1 MRILVTDGMDK
12 DALQTLKNNGH
23 EVVEQFYAP
32 EELGAA
38 LKEFDAVV
46 VRSATKVR
54 ANHIDEAKGG
64 KLKLI
69 IRGGV
74 GVDNIDVKYAEA
86 AGITVKNTPRASSQ
100 SVAELAMAH
109 MFACAR
115 FVSIAGHTMREDK
128 WEKKAYGKGIE
139 LQGKTLGIVGFGRIG
154 QHLGVMAKAIG
165 MNVIA
170 EDIFHIPGIEE
181 KLGIPYVELD
191 ELLAKSDFIS
201 VHAPAV
207 DGGALI
213 NAETIA
219 KMKDGVTIINTSRGT
234 NVDEAALLAGLE
246 SGKVRS
252 AGLDVYADEPATNK
266 ALYSHPMV
274 SCTPHIGAATKEAQK
289 RIGAE
294 IVEIIES
301 EIPGA
306 KVAVLSGPSHAEEVG
321 IGIPTTVVAGARD
334 MDTAK
339 LIQNTFMNDVFRVY
353 TSTDVTGI
361 ELGGSVKNVIALAA
375 GITDGLGFG
384 DNTKAALMT
393 RGMAEILR
401 LGTAMGAHVETLA
414 GLSGMGDLI
423 VTCASVHSRNRKAGY
438 LMGQG
443 KSMQEAMDEVQM
455 VVEGVYSAKAAVK
468 LGEKYGVSLPII
480 NKVSEV
486 LFDGKDPKE
495 AVNELM
501 LRDNKAE
508 HTALPWEK

>member
-12 DALQTLKNNGH
+12 DALQTLKDNGH

-100 SVAELAMAH
+100 SVAELAMGH
-109 MFACAR
+109 MFSCAR
-115 FVSIAGHTMREDK
+115 YLSIAGHTMREGK

-165 MNVIA
+165 MTVIA
-170 EDIFHIPGIEE
+170 FDIFHIPGIEE
-181 KLGIPYVELD
+181 QLGIPYVEMD

-213 NAETIA
+213 NAERIA
-219 KMKDGVTIINTSRGT
+219 KMKDGVCIINTSRGT
-234 NVDEAALLAGLE
+234 NVDEDALLAALE
-246 SGKVRS
+246 SGKVRA
-252 AGLDVYADEPATNK
+252 AGLDVYVDEPTKNK

-274 SCTPHIGAATKEAQK
+274 SCTPHIGAATVEAQK

-294 IVEIIES
+294 IVDII
-301 EIPGA
+301 
-306 KVAVLSGPSHAEEVG
+306 
-321 IGIPTTVVAGARD
+321 T
-334 MDTAK
+334 
-339 LIQNTFMNDVFRVY
+339 N
-353 TSTDVTGI
+353 
-361 ELGGSVKNVIALAA
+361 
-375 GITDGLGFG
+375 FG
-384 DNTKAALMT
+384 K
-393 RGMAEILR
+393 
-401 LGTAMGAHVETLA
+401 
-414 GLSGMGDLI
+414 
-423 VTCASVHSRNRKAGY
+423 
-438 LMGQG
+438 
-443 KSMQEAMDEVQM
+443 
-455 VVEGVYSAKAAVK
+455 
-468 LGEKYGVSLPII
+468 
-480 NKVSEV
+480 
-486 LFDGKDPKE
+486 
-495 AVNELM
+495 
-501 LRDNKAE
+501 
-508 HTALPWEK
+508 

>member
-213 NAETIA
+213 NAETSA
-219 KMKDGVTIINTSRGT
+219 KMKDGVPIINTRRGT
-234 NVDEAALLAGLE
+234 NVDEAALLAALE

-252 AGLDVYADEPATNK
+252 AGLDVYANEPATNK

-289 RIGAE
+289 RIGTE

-301 EIPGA
+301 
-306 KVAVLSGPSHAEEVG
+306 
-321 IGIPTTVVAGARD
+321 
-334 MDTAK
+334 
-339 LIQNTFMNDVFRVY
+339 
-353 TSTDVTGI
+353 
-361 ELGGSVKNVIALAA
+361 
-375 GITDGLGFG
+375 FG
-384 DNTKAALMT
+384 K
-393 RGMAEILR
+393 
-401 LGTAMGAHVETLA
+401 
-414 GLSGMGDLI
+414 
-423 VTCASVHSRNRKAGY
+423 
-438 LMGQG
+438 
-443 KSMQEAMDEVQM
+443 
-455 VVEGVYSAKAAVK
+455 
-468 LGEKYGVSLPII
+468 
-480 NKVSEV
+480 
-486 LFDGKDPKE
+486 
-495 AVNELM
+495 
-501 LRDNKAE
+501 
-508 HTALPWEK
+508 

>member
-12 DALQTLKNNGH
+12 DALQTLKDNGH
-23 EVVEQFYAP
+23 EVVEHFYAP

-289 RIGAE
+289 RIGTE
-294 IVEIIES
+294 IVEIIE
-301 EIPGA
+301 
-306 KVAVLSGPSHAEEVG
+306 
-321 IGIPTTVVAGARD
+321 
-334 MDTAK
+334 
-339 LIQNTFMNDVFRVY
+339 N
-353 TSTDVTGI
+353 
-361 ELGGSVKNVIALAA
+361 
-375 GITDGLGFG
+375 FG
-384 DNTKAALMT
+384 K
-393 RGMAEILR
+393 
-401 LGTAMGAHVETLA
+401 
-414 GLSGMGDLI
+414 
-423 VTCASVHSRNRKAGY
+423 
-438 LMGQG
+438 
-443 KSMQEAMDEVQM
+443 
-455 VVEGVYSAKAAVK
+455 
-468 LGEKYGVSLPII
+468 
-480 NKVSEV
+480 
-486 LFDGKDPKE
+486 
-495 AVNELM
+495 
-501 LRDNKAE
+501 
-508 HTALPWEK
+508 

>member
-12 DALQTLKNNGH
+12 DALQALKDNGH

-46 VRSATKVR
+46 VRSATKIR

-115 FVSIAGHTMREDK
+115 FISIAGHTMREDK

-139 LQGKTLGIVGFGRIG
+139 LCGKTLGIVGFGRIG

-289 RIGAE
+289 RIGTE

-301 EIPGA
+301 
-306 KVAVLSGPSHAEEVG
+306 
-321 IGIPTTVVAGARD
+321 
-334 MDTAK
+334 
-339 LIQNTFMNDVFRVY
+339 
-353 TSTDVTGI
+353 
-361 ELGGSVKNVIALAA
+361 
-375 GITDGLGFG
+375 FG
-384 DNTKAALMT
+384 K
-393 RGMAEILR
+393 
-401 LGTAMGAHVETLA
+401 
-414 GLSGMGDLI
+414 
-423 VTCASVHSRNRKAGY
+423 
-438 LMGQG
+438 
-443 KSMQEAMDEVQM
+443 
-455 VVEGVYSAKAAVK
+455 
-468 LGEKYGVSLPII
+468 
-480 NKVSEV
+480 
-486 LFDGKDPKE
+486 
-495 AVNELM
+495 
-501 LRDNKAE
+501 
-508 HTALPWEK
+508 

>member
-12 DALQTLKNNGH
+12 DALQTLKDNGH

-115 FVSIAGHTMREDK
+115 FISIAGHTMREGK

-139 LQGKTLGIVGFGRIG
+139 LTGKTLGIVGFGRIG
-154 QHLGVMAKAIG
+154 QKLGKMAKAIG

-170 EDIFHIPGIEE
+170 FDIFHIPGIEE
-181 KLGIPYVELD
+181 ELGIPYVEMD

-213 NAETIA
+213 NAERIA
-219 KMKDGVTIINTSRGT
+219 KMKDGVVIINTSRGT
-234 NVDEAALLAGLE
+234 NVDEAALLDALN
-246 SGKVRS
+246 SGKVRA
-252 AGLDVYADEPATNK
+252 AGLDVYADEPATNV

-274 SCTPHIGAATKEAQK
+274 SCTPHIGSATVEAQG
-289 RIGAE
+289 RIGE
-294 IVEIIES
+294 ELVEIIS
-301 EIPGA
+301 
-306 KVAVLSGPSHAEEVG
+306 K
-321 IGIPTTVVAGARD
+321 
-334 MDTAK
+334 M
-339 LIQNTFMNDVFRVY
+339 
-353 TSTDVTGI
+353 
-361 ELGGSVKNVIALAA
+361 
-375 GITDGLGFG
+375 
-384 DNTKAALMT
+384 
-393 RGMAEILR
+393 
-401 LGTAMGAHVETLA
+401 
-414 GLSGMGDLI
+414 
-423 VTCASVHSRNRKAGY
+423 
-438 LMGQG
+438 
-443 KSMQEAMDEVQM
+443 
-455 VVEGVYSAKAAVK
+455 
-468 LGEKYGVSLPII
+468 
-480 NKVSEV
+480 
-486 LFDGKDPKE
+486 
-495 AVNELM
+495 
-501 LRDNKAE
+501 
-508 HTALPWEK
+508 